1 MMEKKIIRGR
11 EMFLG
16 ASTEEIINLFKIH
29 PQCELECSSGVTRW
43 LKYDRLHRRIGITDN
58 IYYDW
63 YSLEEFRK
71 FFGTWYWNYF
81 IM

>member
-1 MMEKKIIRGR
+1 MMEKKRIIRGR
-11 EMFLG
+11 EMYLG
-16 ASTEEIINLFKIH
+16 ASTEEIINLFKAH

-63 YSLEEFRK
+63 YSAFSLFP
-71 FFGTWYWNYF
+71 
-81 IM
+81 